1 MKRRII
7 VNADDFGLVESVSEG
22 VIEAFNNA
30 QVSSTTLMVN
40 TPGTEHAVGL
50 AELHPT
56 LGVGLHFNLTEG
68 RSLTSASSL
77 VDPSGTFYSR
87 PRLLRRLLKRTVDM
101 DHIRIE
107 FEAQLERINEL
118 GISPTHIDS
127 HEHVHMAP
135 GVFNA
140 ISSVVRDR
148 VPRLRLVNPPRQ
160 HLAHLRGFR
169 PQAALRDALFQLSSA
184 SIRKRFSGSTNDY
197 FVSLHQLPSDV
208 AWTVDSYREI
218 ARSGPS
224 DSVCELMVHPYL
236 PGKDL
241 EILYRD
247 DPLRDIRR
255 LFAERCFAEHRMLT
269 ELTPFDPAE
278 FDLINFDRLD

>member
-1 MKRRII
+1 
-7 VNADDFGLVESVSEG
+7 
-22 VIEAFNNA
+22 
-30 QVSSTTLMVN
+30 
-40 TPGTEHAVGL
+40 
-50 AELHPT
+50 
-56 LGVGLHFNLTEG
+56 
-68 RSLTSASSL
+68 
-77 VDPSGTFYSR
+77 
-87 PRLLRRLLKRTVDM
+87 M

-169 PQAALRDALFQLSSA
+169 PQAAFRDALFQLSSA

-197 FVSLHQLPSDV
+197 FVSLHQLPPGV
-208 AWTVDSYREI
+208 AWAVDSYREI